1 MSQEPLSQQVFQL
14 MRTGE
19 PLYRFFTSS
28 KWAARREADGIS
40 DFVAGNPQEEP
51 PPGVVEALQRW
62 SVPRSRD
69 WYAYIDAAPGA
80 KEAVVRSLRDR
91 LGMSFEDDDVF
102 LTNGA
107 FAGLAVALKSV
118 VDPGDEVLFLSPPWF
133 FYQLMIESLGAKAVR
148 VVAPPPAFDL
158 DVDAIRG
165 AITERTRAIVVNS
178 PNNPTGRIYPPEV
191 LRKLADVL
199 DEASARN
206 RRPIYLVSDESYSRI
221 LFDGNSFDSPTAYYR
236 RSFLVYTY
244 GKTLLSPGQRLG
256 YLALPP
262 SMPDRELM
270 RGAVFL
276 MVLALGYAFP
286 SVLLQRALADLE
298 RLSIDLR
305 HLQEKRDRMVA
316 ALRSLG
322 YELNVPEGTFYLLPR
337 APIPDDLDFADIL
350 AGHDVFVLPGTL
362 VELPG
367 FFRISLTAND
377 EMIDRAIPRFAS
389 AMEEALAGTR
399 QGARTRA

>member
-1 MSQEPLSQQVFQL
+1 VSQEPLSLQVFQL

-91 LGMSFEDDDVF
+91 HGTSFEEDDVF

-118 VDPGDEVLFLSPPWF
+118 VDPGDEVMFLSPPWF

-148 VVAPPPAFDL
+148 VLVPPPAFDL

-199 DEASARN
+199 EEASARN

-221 LFDGNSFDSPTAYYR
+221 LFDGNSFDSPTAYYP

-244 GKTLLSPGQRLG
+244 GKTLLTPGQRLG

-286 SVLLQRALADLE
+286 SVLLQRALTDLE
-298 RLSIDLR
+298 RLSVDLR

-316 ALRSLG
+316 ALRGMG

-337 APIPDDLDFADIL
+337 APIQDDLAFADIL
-350 AGHDVFVLPGTL
+350 AGGDVFVLPGTL

-367 FFRISLTAND
+367 YFRISLTAND
-377 EMIDRAIPRFAS
+377 EMIDRALARFAS
-389 AMEEALAGTR
+389 AMDEALAEGR
-399 QGARTRA
+399 RVSRAGA

>member
-1 MSQEPLSQQVFQL
+1 MSEEPISRQVFQL
-14 MRTGE
+14 MTTGE
-19 PLYRFFTSS
+19 PLYRFFTTS
-28 KWAARREADGIS
+28 KWAARREHEGIS

-51 PPGVVEALQRW
+51 PPGIVEALQRW
-62 SVPRSRD
+62 SVPRTRD

-80 KEAVVRSLRDR
+80 KEAVVRSLRER
-91 LGMSFEDDDVF
+91 LGVSFEEDDVF

-107 FAGLAVALKSV
+107 FAGLSIALKAV
-118 VDPGDEVLFLSPPWF
+118 VDPGDEVIYPSPPWF
-133 FYQLMIESLGAKAVR
+133 FYQMIIESLGATAVR
-148 VVAPPPAFDL
+148 VRVPPPAFDL
-158 DVDAIRG
+158 DVDAVRE

-206 RRPIYLVSDESYSRI
+206 HRPIYLISDESYSRI
-221 LFDGNSFDSPTAYYR
+221 LFDGRGFDSPTTFYP

-244 GKTLLSPGQRLG
+244 GKTLLTPGQRLG
-256 YLALPP
+256 YVALPP
-262 SMPDRELM
+262 FMPDRELM

-286 SVLLQRALADLE
+286 SVLLQRALPDLE

-305 HLQEKRDRMVA
+305 HLQEKRDRMVG
-316 ALRSLG
+316 ALSGMG
-322 YELNVPEGTFYLLPR
+322 YDVNMPEGTFYLLPR
-337 APIPDDLDFADIL
+337 SPIQDDLTFADIL
-350 AGHDVFVLPGTL
+350 AGHDIFVLPGVL

-367 FFRISLTAND
+367 YFRISLTAND
-377 EMIDRAIPRFAS
+377 EMIDRALPGFAS
-389 AMEEALAGTR
+389 AIEEAEADR
-399 QGARTRA
+399 RRAARL